1 MNILVNASN
10 LKKGGGVQVADS
22 ICCLLEGFTQYHFV
36 VVLSSFMQATRYKMK
51 NVKNVEVVIHDVNN
65 NVSTL
70 LFGRDSF
77 LDGLVKNRRIDGV
90 LTVFGPSRW
99 NPKCVHL
106 SGFARPHLVMPSSP
120 YFRQLSY
127 LARLK
132 EKLQNILLKYMFAR
146 STHFFF
152 TENSYISKLVGQ
164 LFRKS
169 SVYTI
174 TNYYNQVYDHPENWV
189 KKVLPPFEGITLL
202 TGTAYYTHKNLPISI
217 EIARVLRK
225 KYPNFIFRFVF
236 TVEEAQFPVIEE
248 ELQEHFVFVGRVDIV
263 ECPSLYEQSD
273 IMFLPTLLECFSA
286 TYPEAMKME
295 CPIVTTDLEFAKGL
309 CGNAARYYSPLS
321 AVEAAEAIYQVG
333 TNVSL
338 RKQLIDAGKQQL
350 KTYDT
355 YDERVSKLVRLLEH
369 LIDVNKSN

>member
-10 LKKGGGVQVADS
+10 LKKGGGIQVADS
-22 ICCLLEGFTQYHFV
+22 ICCLLEGFSKHHFV
-36 VVLSSFMQATRYKMK
+36 VVLSSFMQTTRYKIK
-51 NVKNVEVVIHDVNN
+51 DVKNVEVVMYDVKNN
-65 NVSTL
+65 ISTL
-70 LFGRDSF
+70 LFGRDTF
-77 LDGLVKNRRIDGV
+77 LDGLVKDRKIDGV

-99 NPKCVHL
+99 DPKCVHL
-106 SGFARPHLVMPSSP
+106 SGFARPHLVMSSSP
-120 YFRQLSY
+120 YFRQLSC
-127 LARLK
+127 LALLK
-132 EKLQNILLKYMFAR
+132 EKLQNRLLKYMFVR

-152 TENSYISKLVGQ
+152 TENPYISKLLGQ

-174 TNYYNQVYDHPENWV
+174 TNYYNQVYDHPESWV
-189 KKVLPPFEGITLL
+189 KKVLPSFEGITLL
-202 TGTAYYTHKNLPISI
+202 TVTAYYTHKNLPISI
-217 EIARVLRK
+217 EIARILRK
-225 KYPNFIFRFVF
+225 VYPNFIFRFVF

-248 ELQEHFVFVGRVDIV
+248 ELREHFVFIGKADIV

-286 TYPEAMKME
+286 TYPEAMKMG

-321 AVEAAEAIYQVG
+321 AEAAAEAIYQVG
-333 TNVSL
+333 MNASL
-338 RKQLIDAGKQQL
+338 RQQLIDAGKQQL

-355 YDERVSKLVRLLEH
+355 YDERVSKLLNLLEH
-369 LIDVNKSN
+369 LIDVNKPN